1 MCGACSER
9 GDIVLKKLFTAV
21 VAVGAAIA
29 SESAALNSSSEVNI
43 PEGWLLWH
51 SYTRYETGDSS
62 LIYSCT
68 KTGNYDLYYYDGKVS
83 VDLSEINTDKQ
94 ELGAAFL
101 SKAQVVDYI
110 AGTQN
115 KVLNRP
121 CSALK
126 YYAKGEE
133 NCMDLCLLRKL
144 IN

>member
-1 MCGACSER
+1 M
-9 GDIVLKKLFTAV
+9 DFDLLPI
-21 VAVGAAIA
+21 
-29 SESAALNSSSEVNI
+29 NSSEYNCSDACPVSDN
-43 PEGWLLWH
+43 
-51 SYTRYETGDSS
+51 S

-94 ELGAAFL
+94 
-101 SKAQVVDYI
+101 AQVVDYI

-126 YYAKGEE
+126 YDAKGEE
-133 NCMDLCLLRKL
+133 DCMDLCLLRKL